1 MSHCIE
7 IREVDGKSQASYVEN
22 GKEEVAWHRL
32 GQRYDHP
39 LTAAEAIKGC
49 HADYEVRKQ
58 PLLAVPPEL
67 MRSIKYGDLIAA
79 SELRKYIYDTK
90 MATMR
95 MDTLEPLGIVSDIY
109 GIVQNAHAFDFI
121 DLLTTGKKKSQKP
134 VIECAGVLGHGERIF
149 ITAKFPEPIIVRN
162 SNNDVID
169 MYIVFTTSHDGTG
182 AVTCMVTPVR
192 VVCNNTLNYAM
203 KHNSGKMIWRHTS
216 NVLDEMDLTKAAN
229 AKKAYQA
236 LHLYDVY
243 CKEFERSLDRLAKRR
258 IKDEDIRRILG
269 AALLSKEE
277 FTTYK
282 KARYDMECLGIA
294 NASRNLLYNAMQSLF
309 VGVGQNELEAGTGLW
324 LMNGVTTYFQNARCY
339 RSDESKMNSLFGGQA
354 HQAMQSTYRMLSDG
368 S

>member
-7 IREVDGKSQASYVEN
+7 IREVSGERQASYVEN
-22 GKEEVAWHRL
+22 GREEVAWHRL

-39 LTAAEAIKGC
+39 LTAAEAIEGC
-49 HADYEVRKQ
+49 HANYEVRKQ

-67 MRSIKYGDLIAA
+67 MKSIKDGDQIAA
-79 SELRKYIYDTK
+79 SELKKYFYDTK

-95 MDTLEPLGIVSDIY
+95 MDTLEPLGIVSDTY

-121 DLLTTGKKKSQKP
+121 DLLTTGKKNSQKP

-149 ITAKFPEPIIVRN
+149 ITAKFPEPIRVRN
-162 SNNDVID
+162 SSNDVID
-169 MYIVFTTSHDGTG
+169 MYIVFTTSHDGSG

-192 VVCNNTLNYAM
+192 VVCNNTLNYAL
-203 KHNSGKMIWRHTS
+203 KNNSGKITWRHTS
-216 NVLDEMDLTKAAN
+216 NVLDEMNLTNAAN

-243 CKEFERSLDRLAKRR
+243 CNEFKHSLDRMAKRN

-282 KARYDMECLGIA
+282 EAQYDMDCLGIA

-309 VGVGQNELEAGTGLW
+309 EGVGQKELVTGTGLW
-324 LMNGVTTYFQNARCY
+324 LMNGITTYFQNARSY

-354 HQAMQSTYRMLSDG
+354 HQALQSAYRLLTA
-368 S
+368 